1 MKFAFLIHPIS
12 SEVSDLTRLD
22 ADTGVLQTWG
32 TDPLGLLARIHGPE
46 AARRYGSTERDTLPF
61 VIDEICGPI
70 SARGGEVR
78 GQLIEIPMR
87 AAEILDYPDL
97 AVEQIERAVKMA
109 ADWGA
114 GIVGLGAMTAVVGG
128 RGTYIAEHSPI
139 AITTGNSL
147 TVYAAIQGLFHAADE
162 LNLDLR
168 QETIAVVGVPGS
180 IASAAA
186 ILLAPHCGK
195 VLLVG
200 RRASTPAQK
209 LAEKLGAELLM
220 DVNEAAQRA
229 RIILSATSSGYCI
242 DQFALQRGTI
252 VVDVGVPSDVIG
264 DGPVR
269 PDVLVLTG
277 GLAAVPEDGRWHSP
291 RVIRFQRGLV
301 PSCMGETM
309 LLALEDRPECY
320 SLGRVL
326 DVEKIAEIGSIAITN
341 GFRFSRLCSFGQVLD
356 ESVLMEFRKHVRR
369 DTRRQPV
376 RTIDAGGAAE
386 LAKRAMTCYRRHL
399 NPPLAAFTERAG
411 IARTFV
417 RGEGAWL
424 YDANG
429 SRYLDLVAGYGAVNL
444 GHNHPAVVDA
454 VKTAVNSYAP
464 GFCPSAINPF
474 AAALAEEL
482 VSLSPAGLEIV
493 FFTNSG
499 TESTE
504 ASLKLARA
512 STGRAGLLHCSGSFH
527 GKTLGA
533 LSVTAKPELQRLFGP
548 LIPEARAVPYGDIEA
563 LETELR
569 TRRYA
574 ALIVEPVQ
582 GEAGVYVPPM
592 GYLRQAQEL
601 CRQNGTLLVVD
612 EVQTGFG
619 RTGALFACEHDDVQP
634 DVMTLAKS
642 LGGGMLPIGA
652 MLARRDVWER
662 AYGSVQTCLLHT
674 STFGGGSLA
683 CAAGLAA
690 VRTVVKENLAVR
702 ARDLGERMLKSLSD
716 ICGRYKCVRE
726 VRGQGLMIGVEFQR
740 WPRTAVN
747 HWKSLDETGLS
758 QYMIGGYDG
767 MVAALHT
774 LQAMYILLNRFGI
787 YTQNTRS
794 NPQVLRIQPP
804 LVIADAEVDRF
815 LDAMDQAC
823 REVDHICGALTGG
836 VSKSSLG
843 KHDPRA
849 RDAVVGAP
857 PPAASR
863 TGLAG
868 SRPGEK

>member
-22 ADTGVLQTWG
+22 AETGVLKTWG

-46 AARRYGSTERDTLPF
+46 AARRYRTTERDTGPV
-61 VIDEICGPI
+61 VIDEICGPVA
-70 SARGGEVR
+70 ARGGEVR
-78 GQLIEIPMR
+78 GLLIEIPMK
-87 AAEILDYPDL
+87 AAEILDNPDQ
-97 AVEQIERAVKMA
+97 AVEHIERAVKMA
-109 ADWGA
+109 TEWGA
-114 GIVGLGAMTAVVGG
+114 GVVGLGAMTAVVGG
-128 RGTYIAEHSPI
+128 RGTWVAERSSI

-186 ILLAPHCGK
+186 ILLAPHCAQ

-200 RRASTPAQK
+200 RSASAPAQK
-209 LAEKLGAELLM
+209 LSERLNAELLL
-220 DVNEAAQRA
+220 DVNEAARRA
-229 RIILSATSSGYCI
+229 RIILSATSSGNCI
-242 DQFALQRGTI
+242 DQFALQPGTI

-264 DGPVR
+264 DSSVR

-301 PSCMGETM
+301 PSCLGETM
-309 LLALEDRPECY
+309 MLALEDRKECF

-326 DVEKIAEIGSIAITN
+326 DVEKIAEIGSIAVAN
-341 GFRFSRLCSFGQVLD
+341 GFKFSRLCSFGQVLD
-356 ESVLMEFRKHVRR
+356 ESVLTEFRKYVRR
-369 DTRRQPV
+369 DTRRQPARDV
-376 RTIDAGGAAE
+376 SGAPE
-386 LAKRAMTCYRRHL
+386 LAKRANASYRRHI

-411 IARTFV
+411 ISRTFV

-429 SRYLDLVAGYGAVNL
+429 NKYLDLVAGYGAVNL
-444 GHNHPAVVDA
+444 GHNHPAIVES
-454 VKTAVNSYAP
+454 VKNAINSYAP
-464 GFCPSAINPF
+464 GFCPSAINPYP
-474 AAALAEEL
+474 AALAEEL
-482 VSLSPAGLEIV
+482 VALAPAGLEMV

-504 ASLKLARA
+504 ASLKLARL
-512 STGRAGLLHCSGSFH
+512 STGRTGLLHCSGSFH
-527 GKTLGA
+527 GKTLGS
-533 LSVTAKPELQRLFGP
+533 LSVTAKPNLQRPFGP
-548 LIPEARAVPYGDIEA
+548 LVPDAQSVLYGDIEA
-563 LETELR
+563 LERELR
-569 TRRYA
+569 THRYA
-574 ALIVEPVQ
+574 GLIVEPVQ
-582 GEAGVYVPPM
+582 GEAGVYVPPL

-601 CRQNGTLLVVD
+601 CRQTGTLLIVD
-612 EVQTGFG
+612 EVQTGMG
-619 RTGALFACEHDDVQP
+619 RTGALFACEHEDVQP
-634 DVMTLAKS
+634 DIMTLAKS

-652 MLARRDVWER
+652 MLARRDVWEQ

-674 STFGGGSLA
+674 TTFGGGSLA

-690 VRTVVKENLAVR
+690 VRTIVKENLSAR
-702 ARDLGERMLKSLSD
+702 ARDLGERLLKGLKD
-716 ICGRYKCVRE
+716 VCGRYKCVRE
-726 VRGQGLMIGVEFQR
+726 VRGQGLMIGIEFQR

-758 QYMIGGYDG
+758 QYLIGGYDG

-774 LQAMYILLNRFGI
+774 LQAMYILLNRFSI
-787 YTQNTRS
+787 YSQNTRS

-815 LDAMDQAC
+815 LDAMDTAC

-843 KHDPRA
+843 KHDA
-849 RDAVVGAP
+849 KHGDAAESVAS
-857 PPAASR
+857 PAKA
-863 TGLAG
+863 AH
-868 SRPGEK
+868 